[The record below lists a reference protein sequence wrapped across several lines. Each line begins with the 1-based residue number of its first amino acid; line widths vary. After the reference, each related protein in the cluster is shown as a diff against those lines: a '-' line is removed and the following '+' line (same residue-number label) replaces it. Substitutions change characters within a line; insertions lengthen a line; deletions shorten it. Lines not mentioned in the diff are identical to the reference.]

1 VICYILNSRIRTTN
15 YSPAQKAYMLVGTAI
30 HELGHATGIQNDGAT
45 IDPAHADPDKAN
57 CVMLPDAQPN
67 NYTLK
72 FCGGHI
78 NFIKSTSWL
87 NNQ

>member
-1 VICYILNSRIRTTN
+1 
-15 YSPAQKAYMLVGTAI
+15 MLVGTAI

-45 IDPAHADPDKAN
+45 IDPAHADPGKAN